1 VAAKIIYR
9 ELFRSKSDEQLFD
22 KEVRMLRSLHHPHVI
37 QYVPRHAT
45 PHQPITLHTWTTGGL
60 TTGSCRCTI
69 RFLGVCQFKEKRQR
83 CIVTELMEKGCVAPR
98 PCFLC
103 CNRPSR

>member
-1 VAAKIIYR
+1 MAAKIIYR

-37 QYVPRHAT
+37 QYAPRHAL
-45 PHQPITLHTWTTGGL
+45 PHRAIIISPQAPV
-60 TTGSCRCTI
+60 CTI

-83 CIVTELMEKGCVAPR
+83 CIVTELMEKGCVASR
-98 PCFLC
+98 FILMSALCCFLC
-103 CNRPSR
+103 CSRSSR